1 MSDVRV
7 GRGMGATAGLFSAG
21 FGVSATGAV
30 ASAGAGNTGG
40 WGEGDDCSRV
50 AKKSDRTSWL
60 HLDMPGDHAPR
71 SMTV

>member
-7 GRGMGATAGLFSAG
+7 GRGMGATAGFSAG

-40 WGEGDDCSRV
+40 LWEGDDCSHA